1 MATNTNRTKGHNAE
15 RYYAKAFKDLGFSH
29 CITARYGSRVHDD
42 AGIDLINLPF
52 NPQIKAGYKSLNYRK
67 ELIYLEDRIKELFP
81 PDHEVHKKINV
92 LIHKKDREK
101 GRKKRISQ
109 DELVTMSFKDF
120 VRIIKMIDKWE

>member
-1 MATNTNRTKGHNAE
+1 MAKNTNRKKGHTAE
-15 RYYAKAFKDLGFSH
+15 RKYAKAFKEMGFSH

-52 NPQIKAGYKSLNYRK
+52 NSQIKAGYKSLNYRK
-67 ELIYLEDRIKELFP
+67 ELLYLENRIKELFP
-81 PDHEVHKKINV
+81 SDHEVHKKINI

-101 GRKKRISQ
+101 GRRNRISQ